1 MEASYLMR
9 HPTLKDAL
17 NFILFVV
24 LVLVGTLI
32 INTYIFRSFN
42 VNGPSMESTLYTG
55 DRLIVNRIPVT
66 MAQLQNK
73 SYIPAR
79 GDVIVFK
86 NPHYIPGTR
95 EEFLVKRVIAFAG
108 ERVTVKDGVLTVYNN
123 EHLEG
128 FQPDETFKN
137 GSPGSPSSGD
147 TDTVVADGTIFVA
160 GDHREGSYSMDSRN
174 QLGTIPY
181 FDIVGPV
188 GLRIWPLTGMRTF

>member
-9 HPTLKDAL
+9 HPKVKDAL
-17 NFILFVV
+17 NFILFVA

-66 MAQLQNK
+66 LSQLQNK
-73 SYIPAR
+73 SYIPNR

-86 NPHYIPGTR
+86 NPHYIPGVR

-108 ERVTVKDGVLTVYNN
+108 ERVTVKDGVLTVYNQ
-123 EHLEG
+123 EHPDG
-128 FQPDETFKN
+128 FHPDETFKN
-137 GSPGSPSSGD
+137 GTPGSPSSGD
-147 TDTVVADGTIFVA
+147 KDTVVAEGTIFVS
-160 GDHREGSYSMDSRN
+160 GDHREGGFSMDSRN
-174 QLGTIPY
+174 TLGTIPY
-181 FDIVGPV
+181 VDIIGPV
-188 GLRIWPLTGMRTF
+188 GLRIWPLTSMRTF